1 VFLIGVE
8 LIDFKGMRRIYEQR
22 RSEFWVALITMLVVA
37 FVGVEQG
44 IILAVVLSLIDH
56 TRRGYKPK
64 NAVLVPQESGVL
76 HAQPVASKAEA
87 EPGLLIYRF
96 THSMYYA
103 NSQQLT
109 EEVTA
114 LVKEAEPPLRWL
126 CIDASAVDDVDY
138 SAAESLRSL
147 CGILKDKGVRLVV
160 AQVMDDVR
168 EESRYQL
175 RELFGED
182 AFYDTL
188 DDVLQAYRQEMST
201 ESK

>member
-1 VFLIGVE
+1 L
-8 LIDFKGMRRIYEQR
+8 L
-22 RSEFWVALITMLVVA
+22 
-37 FVGVEQG
+37 
-44 IILAVVLSLIDH
+44 DH

-64 NAVLVPQESGVL
+64 NAVLVPAESGVM

-103 NSQQLT
+103 NAQQLT
-109 EEVTA
+109 EEITG
-114 LVKEAEPPLRWL
+114 LVNNAKPPLRWL
-126 CIDASAVDDVDY
+126 CIDASAIDDVDY

-147 CGILKDKGVRLVV
+147 FDMMKEKGVRLVV
-160 AQVMDDVR
+160 AQVMEDVG

-188 DDVLQAYRQEMST
+188 DDVVQAYRQQSAG
-201 ESK
+201 